1 MNKADVSK
9 MSKVKRQKWS
19 GTLNDFKDDIEFLL
33 SSISHKSRLEILS
46 ALIHSSR
53 AFDELQSVVR
63 LSKTALAHHLTKLLD
78 ADLITNPKRGHYE
91 ITEDGILFTSSIVDT
106 YAKSKRRKIAESAR
120 RSEYIL
126 KAHAKKRDELEESEV
141 SIQKLSPS
149 RVASVRVIS
158 RTPENDAWQK
168 MRSWAEPL
176 GLLNRPKK
184 HPVYGFNNPN
194 PEPGNSEYGYEFW
207 MVVDKE
213 YELAEGMEFK
223 KFKGGRYAVITCNL
237 TEELESEFFKE
248 HGYLESWKKLVEWV
262 KASKYVMA
270 KGPCLELAHDPDSAG
285 DHMLGLYQPIK
296 EK

>member
-1 MNKADVSK
+1 
-9 MSKVKRQKWS
+9 MSMTKKQEWS
-19 GTLNDFKDDIEFLL
+19 GTLDEFKDDIEFLL

-46 ALIHSSR
+46 TLILNSR

-63 LSKTALAHHLTKLLD
+63 LSKTALSHHLTKLLD
-78 ADLITNPKRGHYE
+78 ADMITNPKRGQYE
-91 ITEDGILFTSSIVDT
+91 ITEDGILFTSSIIET
-106 YAKSKRRKIAESAR
+106 YSKSKRRKVAESAR

-126 KAHAKKRDELEESEV
+126 RAHAKKKDEIDESEV
-141 SIQKLSPS
+141 SIQKLSPT

-158 RTPENDAWQK
+158 RTPEIDAWQK

-176 GLLNRPKK
+176 GLLNNPKK

-194 PEPGNSEYGYEFW
+194 PEPGKSEYGYEFW
-207 MVVDKE
+207 MVTDRE
-213 YELAEGMEFK
+213 YKLAEGMEYK
-223 KFKGGRYAVITCNL
+223 KFNGGQYAVITCNL

-262 KASKYVMA
+262 KASKYVMT
-270 KGPCLELAHDPDSAG
+270 KGPCLELAHDPDSTG
-285 DHMLGLYQPIK
+285 DHMLDLYQPIK